1 MIPPSSSV
9 TLNPLSVFFSGYLAS
24 APASA
29 IYCDWAR
36 LIEGCG
42 LPDEILAVYIYVHGS
57 RNMPLYEFLR
67 CPGINRYV

>member
-9 TLNPLSVFFSGYLAS
+9 TLNPLSVNFSAATLLLRPLLQYTATGS
-24 APASA
+24 
-29 IYCDWAR
+29 R

-42 LPDEILAVYIYVHGS
+42 LSDEILAVDIYVHGS

-67 CPGINRYV
+67 CPGIN